1 MSFEIGDRVTW
12 SEFPSYGVGTVVPD
26 SFYPTYSGGTAVRF
40 DTYTYHAPAEEG
52 GYHTPL
58 AERLT
63 LVEEGPTFEVGDRV
77 YEPEFGYGTVLET
90 VTEVDVRFDDQDYG
104 GPDGY
109 SVLREENLTPA
120 PGHWESHFGEDQWI
134 SDEEPGFKASVRRVL
149 GDGSI
154 VEVADHIPYVE
165 EVKRLRNLPDDVHHP
180 AHYNQ
185 GKIEVWDFIYDQG
198 LGYAIGNAIKYEVRA
213 GKKAGNSKVK
223 DLRKAI
229 AFLERE
235 IRFEETGE

>member
-12 SEFPSYGVGTVVPD
+12 SKFPEFGMGSVVPD
-26 SFYPTYSGGTAVRF
+26 GYSPKYPGHIAVRF
-40 DTYTYHAPAEEG
+40 DDYEYKGPAER
-52 GYHTPL
+52 GYHLT
-58 AERLT
+58 ETENLT
-63 LVEEGPTFEVGDRV
+63 LVEEDPTFEVGDRV
-77 YEPEFGYGTVLET
+77 KNGTLVGTVEKDHLGVCHEGSTPVRYDELFYGSEARAGGYHLTET
-90 VTEVDVRFDDQDYG
+90 
-104 GPDGY
+104 
-109 SVLREENLTPA
+109 ENLT
-120 PGHWESHFGEDQWI
+120 
-134 SDEEPGFKASVRRVL
+134 L
-149 GDGSI
+149 
-154 VEVADHIPYVE
+154 VEGGYIPFVE

-198 LGYAIGNAIKYEVRA
+198 LGYALGNATKYISRS

-235 IRFEETGE
+235 IRYEETGE

>member
-12 SEFPSYGVGTVVPD
+12 SEFPDYGVGTVVPD
-26 SFYPTYSGGTAVRF
+26 SFCPTYSGGTAVRF
-40 DTYTYHAPAEEG
+40 DGYTYSVEAEDG

-63 LVEEGPTFEVGDRV
+63 LVEEGPAFEVGDRV

-109 SVLREENLTPA
+109 SVIRGGSLTPA

-134 SDEEPGFKASVRRVL
+134 SDEG
-149 GDGSI
+149 
-154 VEVADHIPYVE
+154 
-165 EVKRLRNLPDDVHHP
+165 VKRLRNLPDDVHHP